1 VTMKILKLDFETRGV
16 HDIGGQSG
24 VGLWNYF
31 NHPSTRVLMLAYK
44 LPSETKTKLWQ
55 PHLGP
60 MPEELRSAL
69 LDPTVALEAFN
80 STFERYALKFLCQIE
95 LPPER
100 FIDPQVG
107 ARYLA
112 LPADLDSV
120 CEILDVP
127 AHLAKDKRGKDLI
140 DLFCTP
146 KYPRKKKGEP
156 QGEPYFNDWNSY
168 PLEWEQFCTYCQK
181 DVEAE
186 EEVLRRLEILQAWPM
201 PEFERRLWVLDQKI
215 NDRGMPVDIRFAQ
228 SAYKLA
234 QRAKEEALESQNKLT
249 GLENANS
256 TKQLLPWVRERG
268 YPYNTL
274 NKSFVESALKDTTI
288 QMTELCRQVLTARI
302 TAGSNSYTKLAAIT
316 RQICSDGRL
325 RNQFIYLGSSRCGRW
340 AGNSVQLQNLPRPVP
355 PSQVNGHDFEDLSV
369 VKHARDLVYAE
380 KYDEIKQTYGN
391 VLSVVKSLLRTVFVA
406 PTGYKFNVADLAS
419 IETRVV
425 AWIALCDALL
435 KVFKDN
441 RDAYLDLA
449 AKMYCMPYDKLWD
462 DFKDKNGKDAKNN
475 AKRKRQVAKPGVL
488 GAVYRL
494 GGGDWGPGKASYIDP
509 ATGEKVYDRIR
520 TGLWGYAHAMG
531 VEMTR
536 EEAHMVV
543 KIFREAYKE
552 VPEFWKT
559 IEDAVSDVLKGTNTV
574 RKIGPNGC
582 IVIDKLTISGRG
594 DLLRITLPSGRRLH
608 YLDARLETLRMPW
621 VDREGQAVYRE
632 GLVYATEDQ
641 TTGQWTTTVSHG
653 GKLTENVTQAIAR
666 DVLAADMVELESR
679 DFNLCG
685 HVHDEIISLVPDD
698 PFSPTVEEAVA
709 QMSQSIGWAQGLPLG
724 ADGFC
729 DSFYHK

>member
-1 VTMKILKLDFETRGV
+1 
-16 HDIGGQSG
+16 
-24 VGLWNYF
+24 
-31 NHPSTRVLMLAYK
+31 
-44 LPSETKTKLWQ
+44 
-55 PHLGP
+55 
-60 MPEELRSAL
+60 
-69 LDPTVALEAFN
+69 
-80 STFERYALKFLCQIE
+80 
-95 LPPER
+95 
-100 FIDPQVG
+100 
-107 ARYLA
+107 
-112 LPADLDSV
+112 
-120 CEILDVP
+120 
-127 AHLAKDKRGKDLI
+127 
-140 DLFCTP
+140 
-146 KYPRKKKGEP
+146 
-156 QGEPYFNDWNSY
+156 
-168 PLEWEQFCTYCQK
+168 
-181 DVEAE
+181 
-186 EEVLRRLEILQAWPM
+186 
-201 PEFERRLWVLDQKI
+201 
-215 NDRGMPVDIRFAQ
+215 
-228 SAYKLA
+228 
-234 QRAKEEALESQNKLT
+234 
-249 GLENANS
+249 
-256 TKQLLPWVRERG
+256 
-268 YPYNTL
+268 
-274 NKSFVESALKDTTI
+274 
-288 QMTELCRQVLTARI
+288 
-302 TAGSNSYTKLAAIT
+302 
-316 RQICSDGRL
+316 
-325 RNQFIYLGSSRCGRW
+325 
-340 AGNSVQLQNLPRPVP
+340 
-355 PSQVNGHDFEDLSV
+355 
-369 VKHARDLVYAE
+369 
-380 KYDEIKQTYGN
+380 
-391 VLSVVKSLLRTVFVA
+391 
-406 PTGYKFNVADLAS
+406 
-419 IETRVV
+419 
-425 AWIALCDALL
+425 
-435 KVFKDN
+435 
-441 RDAYLDLA
+441 LA